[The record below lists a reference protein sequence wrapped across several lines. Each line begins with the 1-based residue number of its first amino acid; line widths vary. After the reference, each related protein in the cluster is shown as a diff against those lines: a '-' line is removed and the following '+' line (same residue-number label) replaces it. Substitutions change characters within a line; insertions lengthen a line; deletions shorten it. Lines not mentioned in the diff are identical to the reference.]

1 MVHMFGTTP
10 NFPSGHTPQHQNSM
24 AMHGNSTLHHVQFQK
39 SARSSQNG
47 VTVLL
52 WMDAASR
59 EIRKSS
65 FQDHTTRAL
74 KVMLPRLCAS
84 AYHPIL
90 FPETPPAVRNRSA
103 LFSQTRKVLIP
114 TTRRWFCSETNM
126 LQTTE
131 KLCFGTVRARQ

>member
-1 MVHMFGTTP
+1 MFGIIP
-10 NFPSGHTPQHQNSM
+10 KFPSEHTPQHQNSM
-24 AMHGNSTLHHVQFQK
+24 VMHGNSTLHHVLFRK

-52 WMDAASR
+52 WTAAASQ
-59 EIRKSS
+59 EIQKSS
-65 FQDHTTRAL
+65 SRAHTTRAL
-74 KVMLPRLCAS
+74 KVKLPRLCAS

-90 FPETPPAVRNRSA
+90 FPETPPTVQNRSA